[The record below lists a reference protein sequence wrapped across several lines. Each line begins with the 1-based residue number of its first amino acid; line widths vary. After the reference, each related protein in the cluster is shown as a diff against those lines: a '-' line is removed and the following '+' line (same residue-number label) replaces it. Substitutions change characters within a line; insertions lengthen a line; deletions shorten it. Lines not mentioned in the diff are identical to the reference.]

1 MVVPSRCLPARIAK
15 LLSMADNDKLPPRP
29 KRIPPHILRRRRIV
43 AVVIL
48 VIILA
53 LIGWGISA
61 LVGLF
66 LSDDDSPDPEPTVA
80 ESAQPSPS
88 ESQDEAS
95 EQPSDKA
102 SDDDAP
108 CEPDV
113 LAVSGATDQESY
125 DENEQPKFTMTISH
139 EGDELCDA
147 SVGTDEQS
155 FVVED
160 ADGEFVFSTR
170 ACQVDPQS
178 QVVEMEPGQSESVDY
193 EWERIGTDE
202 QCETMVEDIEPGQYE
217 LVVGLGEQT
226 ADPVTFELK

>member
-1 MVVPSRCLPARIAK
+1 MEATHDGDVV
-15 LLSMADNDKLPPRP
+15 
-29 KRIPPHILRRRRIV
+29 
-43 AVVIL
+43 
-48 VIILA
+48 
-53 LIGWGISA
+53 
-61 LVGLF
+61 
-66 LSDDDSPDPEPTVA
+66 
-80 ESAQPSPS
+80 
-88 ESQDEAS
+88 
-95 EQPSDKA
+95 
-102 SDDDAP
+102 
-108 CEPDV
+108 
-113 LAVSGATDQESY
+113 
-125 DENEQPKFTMTISH
+125 
-139 EGDELCDA
+139 CDA
-147 SVGTDEQS
+147 SLGSDQQN